1 MQAMSVASE
10 LSSAC
15 ERYLRYLTSERR
27 ASEHTCDAYRRDL
40 RQLETFLSERLGHV
54 PTLNEVTRHQLRA
67 WLAGMAA
74 RLSPESIARKVSS
87 VKSCFRYLER
97 LGVLE
102 NNPAQR
108 LQSPKLGRRLPQ
120 VLSVDVA
127 AQLMDAPTEHS
138 SAEPFLKRDVLL
150 LELLYGCGLRVSEL
164 CGLNLGDMDR
174 AGAKVRVMGKRRKE
188 RLVPVGE
195 CAWDALDAY
204 SVERPSL
211 CHPLTGWQDPQALL
225 LNRHGARLTVRSVQR
240 FVQRYG
246 MTAAGRGDV
255 HPHALRHSCATH
267 LLEGGADLRMIQEF
281 LGHTSLATTQRYTH
295 VSMEQLFAVYDA
307 SHPLAQLRKAES
319 PRSELEPGKKQL
331 KSG

>member
-1 MQAMSVASE
+1 MQGSDSIELGAAS
-10 LSSAC
+10 

-27 ASEHTCDAYRRDL
+27 ASQHTCDAYQRDL
-40 RQLETFLSERLGHV
+40 RQLADFLQERLGHAAK
-54 PTLNEVTRHQLRA
+54 LSEITRHQLRA
-67 WLAGMAA
+67 WLGSLAT
-74 RLSPESIARKVSS
+74 RLAPESIARKVSS
-87 VKSCFRYLER
+87 IKSCFRYLER
-97 LGVLE
+97 IGMLE
-102 NNPAQR
+102 TNPAHR

-127 AQLMDAPTEHS
+127 SQLMDAPLQSE
-138 SAEPFLKRDVLL
+138 SAEPFLKRDLLL

-164 CGLNLGDMDR
+164 CGLNLADLDR
-174 AGAKVRVMGKRRKE
+174 QASKVRVMGKRRKE

-195 CAWDALDAY
+195 CAWDAFDAY
-204 SVERPSL
+204 VKERPTL
-211 CHPLTGWQDPQALL
+211 CHPVTRLQDAHALL

-281 LGHTSLATTQRYTH
+281 LGHASLATTQRYTH

-307 SHPLAQLRKAES
+307 SHPLAQLKKAATS
-319 PRSELEPGKKQL
+319 VGADAKQVKRRSKVG
-331 KSG
+331 